1 MSERNCPTIAA
12 WLSEVPDVSQ
22 TPITPTNQRKR
33 LDDLSGPP
41 QTCGPLTD
49 HAIAEISPNMIRTP
63 SSSDSKGRNKKFKVS
78 VLDSLCYY
86 ADATLS
92 ARLFRPR
99 KRAPASSHTKLSRAL
114 SPTLPPPPISSKQ
127 STKAAYALLQQS
139 KECFSITKL
148 PMESIQTFKPA

>member
-1 MSERNCPTIAA
+1 MKEYVNNGFTSTSLSQGLHGFFLTCIFGLPRLLLTSTPMSESTCPTIAA

-49 HAIAEISPNMIRTP
+49 QAIAEISPNMFRTP

-92 ARLFRPR
+92 ARL
-99 KRAPASSHTKLSRAL
+99 L
-114 SPTLPPPPISSKQ
+114 
-127 STKAAYALLQQS
+127 
-139 KECFSITKL
+139 
-148 PMESIQTFKPA
+148 